1 MAFKVLFL
9 YNFKSGDEVMEILLV
24 IVIILLIINIYFTL
38 NNSRNRIQKGST
50 ANIGNSILQIQQGVG
65 DIDKSVDKL
74 EKAFRDEISR
84 NREESRKGEKEARIE
99 LSIQV
104 QRLSEAI
111 LGRMSEI
118 ANFQKNQLDTY
129 SNTIEKS
136 LKSFENQFSKSVN
149 EFNNL
154 QKEKFNDL
162 SQKQGELLKSTEDKL
177 EKMRETV
184 DEKLQSTLEKRL
196 GESFKL
202 VSERLEVVHKG
213 LGEMQTLAMGVGDLK
228 KVLSNVKTRGTLGE
242 IQLGRILDQILTKD
256 QYDINV
262 ATKKESRDNVEFAIR
277 LPGKDKASDV
287 VYLPVDSK
295 FPLDVYHNLV
305 DAYDTG
311 DQSLIEEGYKKLEAA
326 IKKSAKDIRDK
337 YIDPPYT
344 TDFAIMFLP
353 IEGLYAEVVKRTNLV
368 EILQREYK
376 INITGPTTLAAL
388 LNSLQ
393 MGFRTLAIEKRSS
406 EVWNV
411 LGAVKTEFGKFEEV
425 LKATQKKLNQASTDL
440 DKLVGTRTKQINKKL
455 MSVESLTNDVS
466 EKYIDVFPI
475 EE

>member
-1 MAFKVLFL
+1 
-9 YNFKSGDEVMEILLV
+9 MEILLGII
-24 IVIILLIINIYFTL
+24 IVLLIVLLIVNIYLTLTL
-38 NNSRNRIQKGST
+38 NNSRSRAKRGSSAEVGNAVVHIEQK
-50 ANIGNSILQIQQGVG
+50 II
-65 DIDKSVDKL
+65 DIDKEIDKL
-74 EKAFRDEISR
+74 ERAFRDEISR
-84 NREESRKGEKEARIE
+84 NREETRKGEKEARIE
-99 LSIQV
+99 LNLQI
-104 QRLSEAI
+104 QRLSESI
-111 LGRMSEI
+111 LARMSEI
-118 ANFQKNQLDTY
+118 ANLQKNQLDIY

-154 QKEKFNDL
+154 QKEKFSEL

-213 LGEMQTLAMGVGDLK
+213 LGEMQSLAMGVGDLK

-242 IQLGRILDQILTKD
+242 IQLERILDQILTKD

-262 ATKKESRDNVEFAIR
+262 ATKKGSRDNVEFAIR

-305 DAYDTG
+305 DAYDVG
-311 DQSLIEEGYKKLEAA
+311 DQSLIEENYKKLEGA

-376 INITGPTTLAAL
+376 INVTGPTTLAAL

-455 MSVESLTNDVS
+455 MSVESLTEDTS
-466 EKYIDVFPI
+466 DKYIDVFPI